1 MVATVLE
8 FGEFT
13 LDCGR
18 FGLCRNERPIAL
30 ERKPME
36 LLILLASSNGQL
48 VTRSEI
54 AERLWERE
62 VFVDTE
68 HGINT
73 AIRKI
78 RLVLRDDPENP
89 RYLQTVTG
97 KGYRFIAPI
106 AGQPTLSEALSTNV
120 NASATSNATVLPFP
134 APPDVRSG
142 GTEPQPVANPPVTS
156 PHVTHRVL
164 WTSAFVLA
172 AVGASIGGRTLIRY
186 SAATASIH
194 SLAVL
199 PLDNLSGDPNQEYFA
214 DGMTDEL
221 TTMLAKDST
230 LRIVSR
236 TSVMQ
241 YKKARRPLPEIARA
255 LGVDGIVEGSVAR
268 SGNQVHL
275 TLQLIRAETDSHLW
289 AESYDR
295 DTNDLVLPEEAAK
308 AIATRLHSAAPIGA
322 APRYVNPAAHD
333 AYLQGKYLWFKDHN
347 AEAGEQFRKAI
358 ALQPDYG
365 PAWAGLSIY
374 YGAGAVDAELDPR
387 TALPAEQDAAARA
400 VQLDPSLSEAH
411 LAMAAAF
418 YFNRWDWAR
427 ADRELLRSIALDPR
441 FAEPWH
447 LRAKLLGSL
456 NRHAEA
462 IEVEKKAM
470 ELDPFERPWA
480 LILALEMAR
489 QYDAALAEGRLR
501 LDTDAGDPIL
511 LGIMADTYRSKGDG
525 REAAQY
531 WEKYFSAENFPA
543 LAASVYA
550 AWQQGQYAAVVRWQ
564 LSSTE
569 AQGKSPY
576 VSPVALAGYYA
587 QLAQRDQTLALL
599 EEGYRQRSPG
609 LLWIQNDPAYDF
621 LHTDPR
627 YRALIQK
634 IGLPPAY

>member
-1 MVATVLE
+1 
-8 FGEFT
+8 
-13 LDCGR
+13 
-18 FGLCRNERPIAL
+18 
-30 ERKPME
+30 
-36 LLILLASSNGQL
+36 
-48 VTRSEI
+48 
-54 AERLWERE
+54 
-62 VFVDTE
+62 
-68 HGINT
+68 
-73 AIRKI
+73 
-78 RLVLRDDPENP
+78 
-89 RYLQTVTG
+89 
-97 KGYRFIAPI
+97 
-106 AGQPTLSEALSTNV
+106 
-120 NASATSNATVLPFP
+120 
-134 APPDVRSG
+134 
-142 GTEPQPVANPPVTS
+142 
-156 PHVTHRVL
+156 
-164 WTSAFVLA
+164 
-172 AVGASIGGRTLIRY
+172 
-186 SAATASIH
+186 
-194 SLAVL
+194 
-199 PLDNLSGDPNQEYFA
+199 
-214 DGMTDEL
+214 
-221 TTMLAKDST
+221 MLAKDST

-241 YKKARRPLPEIARA
+241 YKKARRPLLEIARA
-255 LGVDGIVEGSVAR
+255 LGVDGIVESSVAR
-268 SGNQVHL
+268 SGNQIHM
-275 TLQLIRAETDSHLW
+275 TLQLIRADTDSHLW

-358 ALQPDYG
+358 ALQPDYA